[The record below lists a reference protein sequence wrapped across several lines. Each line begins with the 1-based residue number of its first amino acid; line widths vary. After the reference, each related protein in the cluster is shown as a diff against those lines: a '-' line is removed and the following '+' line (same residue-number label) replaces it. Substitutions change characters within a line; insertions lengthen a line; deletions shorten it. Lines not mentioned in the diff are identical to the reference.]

1 MQEYLQGAILVV
13 GQRVSDVRF
22 TDDQGMVSNT
32 ESWLQKLMDKLNETA
47 KKFSMKNNIQK
58 TSTMLVCR
66 DGGGQ
71 TRRVMKRC

>member
-1 MQEYLQGAILVV
+1 
-13 GQRVSDVRF
+13 VRF

-32 ESWLQKLMDKLNETA
+32 ESWLQKLMEKLNETA

-66 DGGGQ
+66 DGGG
-71 TRRVMKRC
+71 